1 MLFLRASIF
10 QKRSPK
16 LPKVTIVIAMIT
28 TKSNTRQDIGGKS
41 LRYCLVTVLRQET
54 KKMKTM
60 GERRD
65 ETKTNCV

>member
-1 MLFLRASIF
+1 MLFLRTSIF

-41 LRYCLVTVLRQET
+41 LRQCLVTMLRQET

>member
-41 LRYCLVTVLRQET
+41 LRQCLVTVLRQET

>member
-1 MLFLRASIF
+1 
-10 QKRSPK
+10 
-16 LPKVTIVIAMIT
+16 MIT

>member
-1 MLFLRASIF
+1 MLFLRTSIF

-41 LRYCLVTVLRQET
+41 LRQCLVTVLRQET